1 VSPGRWAALAALV
14 FALYF
19 AVQGGEYGTSD
30 LIALRRQESSERDQV
45 ERLRHVVDSLQH
57 EATAIE
63 QDLRAQERVARER
76 FGMIRRGEL
85 LYRLVPADS
94 AER

>member
-1 VSPGRWAALAALV
+1 MSPGRWAALAALV

-45 ERLRHVVDSLQH
+45 ERLRLVVDSLQH
-57 EATAIE
+57 EATAIWRCNTNLATKYCGC
-63 QDLRAQERVARER
+63 QWDFYLC
-76 FGMIRRGEL
+76 
-85 LYRLVPADS
+85 P
-94 AER
+94 

>member
-1 VSPGRWAALAALV
+1 MSPGRWAALAALV